1 MNELEDADELGSSG
15 ESEEDAAQNAED
27 EIVQSSKNG
36 TYNRYRKE
44 LGRGA
49 YKIVYRGLNTDTGRE
64 VAWNTVNLNRLP
76 VRDRPRIKKEINL
89 LRQLAHINI
98 IKFEAVWYDKESSE
112 IHFITELITGGSLRT
127 YIKRNKIKRLRVIKT
142 WCRQILEGLNYLHE

>member
-89 LRQLAHINI
+89 LR
-98 IKFEAVWYDKESSE
+98 
-112 IHFITELITGGSLRT
+112 
-127 YIKRNKIKRLRVIKT
+127 
-142 WCRQILEGLNYLHE
+142 